1 MKDLLVKF
9 NLDVFFLRESKVSV
23 VDHNLVKLV
32 WSSRY
37 VRWVALEAYGFS
49 GDILLMWTED
59 SITVIDSIKGQ
70 FTISILCKTNAGF
83 SGWITGMY
91 GPSSYRLRDQF

>member
-59 SITVIDSIKGQ
+59 SITVVYMASVV
-70 FTISILCKTNAGF
+70 SAGAL
-83 SGWITGMY
+83 GGTLMW
-91 GPSSYRLRDQF
+91 